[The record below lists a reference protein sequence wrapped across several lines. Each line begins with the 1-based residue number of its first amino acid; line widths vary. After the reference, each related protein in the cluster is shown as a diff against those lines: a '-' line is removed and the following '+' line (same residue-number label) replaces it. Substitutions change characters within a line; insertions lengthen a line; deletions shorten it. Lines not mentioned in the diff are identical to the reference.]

1 MNAKHILITL
11 LFFQSVFL
19 FMPAIF
25 ARLLIR
31 LLLTG
36 LLAMLAACSSEQPA
50 EPTEQDVAR
59 AEALRPTDARLAE
72 QYERACLTCHAT
84 RSAAPLTG
92 FAPAWKPRLAQG
104 QDVLLTHARD
114 GYKGMPAKGLCSDCT
129 DTDLRGLIAFMSQAQ

>member
-1 MNAKHILITL
+1 
-11 LFFQSVFL
+11 
-19 FMPAIF
+19 MPAIF
-25 ARLLIR
+25 VRLSTC
-31 LLLTG
+31 LLCAS
-36 LLAMLAACSSEQPA
+36 LLATLAACGSDLPV

-59 AEALRPTDARLAE
+59 AETLRPKDARLAE

-104 QDVLLTHARD
+104 MDVLLAHARD
-114 GYKGMPAKGLCSDCT
+114 GYKGMPAKGLCSDCS

>member
-1 MNAKHILITL
+1 
-11 LFFQSVFL
+11 
-19 FMPAIF
+19 MPAIF
-25 ARLLIR
+25 VRLSTRLLCS
-31 LLLTG
+31 G
-36 LLAMLAACSSEQPA
+36 LLATLAACGTDLPV

-59 AEALRPTDARLAE
+59 AETLRPKDARLAE

-104 QDVLLTHARD
+104 MDVLVAHARD
-114 GYKGMPAKGLCSDCT
+114 GYKGMPAKGLCSDCS